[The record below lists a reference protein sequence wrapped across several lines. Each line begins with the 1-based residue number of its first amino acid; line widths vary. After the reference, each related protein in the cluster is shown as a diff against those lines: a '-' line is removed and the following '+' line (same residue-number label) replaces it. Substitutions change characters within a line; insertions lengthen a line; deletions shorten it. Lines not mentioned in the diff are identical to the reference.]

1 MQNRTKLNLY
11 HNIKF
16 VKQIR
21 GSSLASLYKE
31 IISIGDNFEFDIVGR
46 FSIDYKSG
54 KVAQV
59 IVEDWMFY
67 KSEKV
72 SGFTFG

>member
-1 MQNRTKLNLY
+1 M
-11 HNIKF
+11 
-16 VKQIR
+16 
-21 GSSLASLYKE
+21 ALYKE